1 MDENSRC
8 CSTNH
13 QCGIN
18 EGSCDSNDDC
28 IDSLVCGKD
37 NCPPNYPTNAACCA
51 KSCKV
56 NSCKNNGTC
65 FIGLNILNCK
75 CPFGYEGS
83 LCEIDS
89 KSLPFSNVLF
99 IPLQRL
105 DANYIST
112 TAKRIY
118 FGFKYIY

>member
-65 FIGLNILNCK
+65 FIGLNIMNCK

-89 KSLPFSNVLF
+89 KFFTFFQCIVHH
-99 IPLQRL
+99 
-105 DANYIST
+105 
-112 TAKRIY
+112 TAKIRCKLY
-118 FGFKYIY
+118 LNYSKKDLFWF